1 MSRLGRTLGAIV
13 AILTLPAIALA
24 QLPPGPPTLA
34 PGTGIIVGQVVDAA
48 TGRGVASAVV
58 TLAGSRRVM
67 TTTSG
72 QFVFRNLPE
81 GSHSLTAAKSGY
93 IDGAYGM
100 RRPGGAM
107 LPLVLADGERRGNLV
122 VWLWKHGAITGT
134 VVDEAGEPL
143 VGIQVTAVRRSMVG
157 GRRRFAL
164 GGTGT
169 TDDRGVYR
177 IGRLT
182 PGDYAVGMA
191 TNQVSVPAAAMRQ
204 YEESIMSGGD
214 FNRSTLLQA
223 LIQIGGM
230 PAMPGSLDNRQIGDH
245 VQSIGR
251 GAPTPPP
258 AAGPRLL
265 AYPSVYYPAA
275 PSAAGAS
282 MVTVASGQER
292 TGIDLQVRPVPVVK
306 VSGTV
311 AGGTGSAANL
321 PVRLIP
327 QGSEDFGTTPVMPG
341 TAGTLTDASGGF
353 TFLGVTS
360 GDYLLKIV
368 QIPRP
373 VAPSAP
379 PMTISVG
386 SGMTISSFNQ
396 NLEVPPSPA
405 EPTMWATMPV
415 GVGDA
420 DVSGVNVVLRAGLRV
435 SGRVEFDGAAEKP
448 AAEQL
453 SRIPVLFE
461 PVEGQ
466 MDRMATPPGRIDAKG
481 QFTSYGLAGG
491 RYYVRVNSPPTGWTF
506 RGAFV
511 GERDVSD
518 VPLELDA
525 ADVGDVVLQFTDRPA
540 SLSGT
545 VQLTERAARDG
556 VAVIVFP
563 ADSKAWMDGRANPQR
578 LRKVAVADNGAYS
591 VSPLPAGAY
600 YVAAVSETT
609 AGDWQDPAF
618 LEQLVTG
625 AALVRI
631 DEGEKATESL
641 RIQEIR

>member
-1 MSRLGRTLGAIV
+1 MSRLGRTLGSTI
-13 AILTLPAIALA
+13 AILAMTATAAA

-34 PGTGIIVGQVVDAA
+34 PGTGIIVGQVLDAA

-72 QFVFRNLPE
+72 QFAFRSLPE

-93 IDGAYGM
+93 LDGAHGM
-100 RRPGGAM
+100 RRPGGPT
-107 LPLVLADGERRGNLV
+107 LPVVLEDGERRGNLV
-122 VWLWKHGAITGT
+122 IWLWKHGAITGT

-143 VGIQVTAVRRSMVG
+143 VGIQVTAVRRSILG
-157 GRRRFAL
+157 GRRRFVPA
-164 GGTGT
+164 GTGT
-169 TDDRGVYR
+169 TDDRGMYR

-191 TNQVSVPAAAMRQ
+191 TSQVSVPAATVRQ
-204 YEESIMSGGD
+204 YEESVMSGPD
-214 FNRSTLLQA
+214 PSRNAMLQA
-223 LIQIGGM
+223 MFQIGGM
-230 PAMPGSLDNRQIGDH
+230 PTMTGSMEARQLGDQ

-258 AAGPRLL
+258 AEGSRLF
-265 AYPSVYYPAA
+265 AYPSVFYPAA
-275 PSAAGAS
+275 PSAPSAAVVS
-282 MVTVASGQER
+282 VSSGQER
-292 TGIDLQVRPVPVVK
+292 TGIDLQARPVPMVK

-311 AGGTGSAANL
+311 VGGSGSAANL
-321 PVRLIP
+321 PLRLLLR
-327 QGSEDFGTTPVMPG
+327 GSEDFGRTSDV
-341 TAGTLTDASGGF
+341 AGTLTDANGGF
-353 TFLGVTS
+353 TFLGVPS

-368 QIPRP
+368 QTPRP

-379 PMTISVG
+379 PMTIAVG
-386 SGMTISSFNQ
+386 SGMTISGSFNP
-396 NLEVPPSPA
+396 NPEVPPVPA
-405 EPTMWATMPV
+405 EPTMWATMPLAI
-415 GVGDA
+415 GDA
-420 DVSGVNVVLRAGLRV
+420 DVSGVNIVLRTGARV
-435 SGRVEFDGAAEKP
+435 SGRVEFEGAADKP
-448 AAEQL
+448 AADQL
-453 SRIPVLFE
+453 SRIMVLFE
-461 PVEGQ
+461 PVDGQ
-466 MDRMATPPGRIDAKG
+466 MDRISTPPSRIDAKG

-491 RYYVRVNSPPTGWTF
+491 HYYIRVPSAPTGWTF
-506 RGAFV
+506 RGAFL

-518 VPLELDA
+518 ISLELDTT
-525 ADVGDVVLQFTDRPA
+525 DVADVVLRFTDRPS

-545 VQLTERAARDG
+545 VQLTERAAREG

-563 ADSKAWMDGRANPQR
+563 ADSKAWMETNANPR
-578 LRKVAVADNGAYS
+578 RMRKVAVDDTGSYT

-600 YVAAVSETT
+600 YVAAVSDSV

-625 AALVRI
+625 AAHVQI
-631 DEGEKATESL
+631 DDGEKATQSL